1 MCRTEKQQMRQ
12 FKGVLTVSPAFQSL
26 QPKGRGDA
34 LQELVRPAA
43 AWAISRTHQGA
54 RTPLPWQ
61 KKSLV
66 TWFETFKLKTCLFLS
81 TLVSPS
87 VWCEWCN
94 ESNFAVPL
102 SKAVIWNMPGI
113 TSCKRKYMFCF
124 PFTYVCVFQPFKLH
138 WVMFTTFFFG
148 LDAFSCIL
156 FFLSCV
162 WLGTEKINKQRKNTL
177 KTPGIN

>member
-1 MCRTEKQQMRQ
+1 MQ
-12 FKGVLTVSPAFQSL
+12 FKGVLTLSPAFQSL
-26 QPKGRGDA
+26 QPKGGCSARAG
-34 LQELVRPAA
+34 ETSS
-43 AWAISRTHQGA
+43 WTNSSTHQGVW
-54 RTPLPWQ
+54 TPLPWQ

-66 TWFETFKLKTCLFLS
+66 TWFEAFKLKTCLFLS
-81 TLVSPS
+81 TLVSPT
-87 VWCEWCN
+87 VWCERCN

-124 PFTYVCVFQPFKLH
+124 PFTYLCAFQPFKLH
-138 WVMFTTFFFG
+138 WVMFATFLFG

-162 WLGTEKINKQRKNTL
+162 WLGSEKINKQRKNTL
-177 KTPGIN
+177 KPSGIK